1 MKNYELLDIFIICYF
16 VAIPVIF
23 LIVWNENV
31 NQWIPKDQRQTF
43 FEFII
48 DPSDN
53 LTFFGNS
60 LFIILKLG
68 AIPSI
73 TIFQILKFIFI
84 K

>member
-1 MKNYELLDIFIICYF
+1 MENNVFLGIVSICYF
-16 VAIPVIF
+16 VIIPAIC
-23 LIVWNENV
+23 LIDWDHNIH
-31 NQWIPKDQRQTF
+31 QWIPKNQRQTF

-48 DPSDN
+48 EPSSN
-53 LTFFGNS
+53 LTFFGNT

-73 TIFQILKFIFI
+73 AIFQILKFIFI

>member
-1 MKNYELLDIFIICYF
+1 MKNYELLEIFIICYF
-16 VAIPVIF
+16 VAIPVIS
-23 LIVWNENV
+23 LIIWNDNAH
-31 NQWIPKDQRQTF
+31 QWIQKNQRQTF

-48 DPSDN
+48 EPSGN
-53 LTFFGNS
+53 LTFFGNT

>member
-1 MKNYELLDIFIICYF
+1 MNYELLEIFIAYYFAIIPAIC
-16 VAIPVIF
+16 
-23 LIVWNENV
+23 LIVWSDNV
-31 NQWIPKDQRQTF
+31 HQWIPKNQRQTF

-48 DPSDN
+48 EPSDN
-53 LTFFGNS
+53 LTFFGNT